1 MSFIVS
7 EQVSNSLVLKQ
18 EDVYIKSIFTAMTY
32 NTATYQAKLRE
43 QKSTGTWKRP
53 GTTLALHKIA
63 RHTELS

>member
-18 EDVYIKSIFTAMTY
+18 DVYIKSIFTAMTY